1 MNLIIASNFNFYNK
15 YNNSFGLQN
24 FIKNEDLFINNKAS
38 NKSLIE
44 NNKTVISVYIRIY
57 KYEKG

>member
-1 MNLIIASNFNFYNK
+1 LNLIIASNFNFYNK